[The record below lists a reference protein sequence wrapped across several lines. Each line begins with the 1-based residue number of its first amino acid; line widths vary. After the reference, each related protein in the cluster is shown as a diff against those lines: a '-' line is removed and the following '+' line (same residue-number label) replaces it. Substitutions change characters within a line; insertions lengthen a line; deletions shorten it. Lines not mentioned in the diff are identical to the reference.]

1 VPENQAAKRPDEQG
15 LRHILSREWFLL
27 IALGTSLIFMLFGET
42 LFAGLSNQLIL
53 TLLFLWLFFV
63 VLGSALGVVR
73 NAEQLSRRLGEPYG
87 TLVLT
92 LAMTAIEVMSITAV
106 MTHGDSN
113 PTLVRD
119 TLFSVVML
127 VMGGMVGISL
137 LLGAFR
143 HREQAI
149 NLQGAN
155 AYLGVIVPL
164 LVLCLVLPSFTRT
177 TEMPTLSTI
186 QQIMLG
192 IMAMGLYA
200 TFLMMQ
206 MGRHR
211 AYFMQPGDEPTPA
224 LADRTGLLPHFVL
237 LLVNMLPVVLL
248 VQQLARP
255 VDHII
260 ETLGAPHI
268 IGGLIMAVM
277 IATPE
282 GLGGIKA
289 ALRNQLQTSVNVF
302 LGSVLAA
309 VGLSIPIMLLV
320 SNLLGLELILG
331 LDATE
336 MVLLLLMFAVSV
348 ITFSS
353 GRTNLLQGAVHLLL
367 FVAFLVLQIES

>member
-1 VPENQAAKRPDEQG
+1 
-15 LRHILSREWFLL
+15 
-27 IALGTSLIFMLFGET
+27 
-42 LFAGLSNQLIL
+42 
-53 TLLFLWLFFV
+53 
-63 VLGSALGVVR
+63 
-73 NAEQLSRRLGEPYG
+73 
-87 TLVLT
+87 
-92 LAMTAIEVMSITAV
+92 MTAIEVMSITAV

-320 SNLLGLELILG
+320 SNLLGLELVLG